1 MKRISGIVLFSLLTM
16 VSFMSVRG
24 LAQNTERLYVVNKN
38 GDTISIVNVRTLA
51 VEHTIP
57 TGRNPHELAV
67 TPDGSKIYTG
77 NVAENTVSVI
87 DLKTNKE
94 SRKITTPDFNS
105 PHGVAFTPD
114 SRRAVVTSERA
125 KKIVVI
131 DVTNDQVIRAIDT
144 DQGGTHMALINK
156 AGTWA
161 YFTNRDS
168 NTVSLLDL
176 TSYRIAANVPV
187 GQGAEGFALSP
198 DEKEI
203 WAGNRIDGTLSV
215 IDIAQRNSVA
225 TIPAAAPIRVAFTPD
240 GKNVLVPNGSAG
252 EVNVFDAATR
262 RKIHTISVG
271 RNPSGVVV
279 ATNGAHAYVACQG
292 NNEVQVI
299 DTKSWAV
306 IGKVAVGNGPDG
318 LAFR

>member
-1 MKRISGIVLFSLLTM
+1 MKRILGFVLLLFA
-16 VSFMSVRG
+16 VNSAF
-24 LAQNTERLYVVNKN
+24 AQTGERLYVVNKN
-38 GDTISIVNVRTLA
+38 GDTISIVNVRTMA

-67 TPDGSKIYTG
+67 SPDGAKLYTG

-94 SRKITTPDFNS
+94 LRKITTPDFNS
-105 PHGVAFTPD
+105 PHGVAFTSD

-131 DVTNDQVIRAIDT
+131 DATNDQVLRSIDT

-168 NTVSLLDL
+168 NTVSFLDL

-215 IDIAQRNSVA
+215 IDIARRQSVA

-240 GKNVLVPNGSAG
+240 GKHVLVPNGGAS
-252 EVNVFDAATR
+252 EVNVFDAMTR
-262 RKIHTISVG
+262 RMIHTIRVG

-299 DTKSWAV
+299 DTKTWTV